1 MRARLKETINA
12 SKIGRLEFGK
22 GTPGG
27 EYRYGTGAEEKD
39 GLTIKS
45 CCHQ

>member
-22 GTPGG
+22 GHLVVNTDM
-27 EYRYGTGAEEKD
+27 EQERRKKTA
-39 GLTIKS
+39 
-45 CCHQ
+45 